1 MPSSSPVVLVTGA
14 TGTQG
19 GGVVRELL
27 KRAKST
33 TPPTS
38 LTIHAYVRDPTSAA
52 SKALVDLD
60 STAVK
65 LFQGDFDD
73 LDALTKAANG
83 ATATF
88 INVTPIFTDL
98 EAESRHGHKI
108 LQASLAAGV
117 KHVIYSAVNRADKRE
132 SLKNIQPGSWIDTY
146 YKSKGGIIAS
156 LKAPPF
162 PTPPDYTYTLIL
174 PATFLSNYHP
184 PHQAMMYPNLSAEN
198 PTITTA
204 INPNQVSSHLDPDD
218 IGRFAAHAILAAP
231 AEFAEKWA
239 NKTIPLASIDLT
251 LQEVIDALTRS
262 VSNRKTVTIN
272 WLSPEEAQEKA
283 ATDPFIASHI
293 FLNENPNIVD
303 LEQVRSYGIPLG
315 GVDEYFTK
323 NREKVEKGLGLS

>member
-1 MPSSSPVVLVTGA
+1 MPSSSVVLVTGA

-27 KRAKST
+27 KLAKST
-33 TPPTS
+33 TPPTP
-38 LTIHAYVRDPTSAA
+38 LVIHAYVRDPLSTA
-52 SKALVDLD
+52 SQALVELD
-60 STAVK
+60 PVVVK

-88 INVTPIFTDL
+88 INVTPVFTDL

-117 KHVIYSAVNRADKRE
+117 KHIIYSSVNRADKRE
-132 SLKNIQPGSWIDTY
+132 SLRNIQPGSWIDTY

-162 PTPPDYTYTLIL
+162 PKPPGYAYTLIL
-174 PATFLSNYHP
+174 PATFLSNYHT
-184 PHQAMMYPNLSAEN
+184 PHQALMYPNLSAEKS
-198 PTITTA
+198 TITTA
-204 INPNQVSSHLDPDD
+204 IKPTQVSSHLDPDD
-218 IGRFAAHAILAAP
+218 IGRFTAHAILASP
-231 AEFAEKWA
+231 TEFAEKWA
-239 NKTIPLASIDLT
+239 NQTIPLASIDLT

-262 VSNRKTVTIN
+262 VSNRKSVTIN
-272 WLSPEEAQEKA
+272 WLSPEEAQERA
-283 ATDPFIASHI
+283 RSDPFIASHI

-315 GVDEYFTK
+315 SVDEYFKK
-323 NREKVEKGLGLS
+323 NREKVEKGLGL